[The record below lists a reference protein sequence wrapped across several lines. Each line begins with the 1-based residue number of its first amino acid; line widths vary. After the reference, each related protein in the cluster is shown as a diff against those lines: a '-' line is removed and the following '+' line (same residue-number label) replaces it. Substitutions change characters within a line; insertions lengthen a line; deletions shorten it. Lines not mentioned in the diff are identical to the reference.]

1 MVDLYEVICIYVQM
15 QLTRSFNLRHVNV
28 IFLSSI
34 RMNATNKLFVLTY
47 KGSNLDL
54 TSTNIAFGTWILSS
68 CIFYHLFFK
77 KSNDTRCFK
86 QDVCPKKNMF
96 LVYIANMSP
105 IKLCF
110 GTGLNCCRCFML
122 PNVVGDVWWWWC
134 WVVAGVWG
142 VFLFLQLGC
151 VLLPCW

>member
-54 TSTNIAFGTWILSS
+54 TSTNIAFGT
-68 CIFYHLFFK
+68 
-77 KSNDTRCFK
+77 
-86 QDVCPKKNMF
+86 
-96 LVYIANMSP
+96 
-105 IKLCF
+105 
-110 GTGLNCCRCFML
+110 
-122 PNVVGDVWWWWC
+122 
-134 WVVAGVWG
+134 
-142 VFLFLQLGC
+142 
-151 VLLPCW
+151 